1 MKELKVY
8 GHEIQIGDRLRFR
21 MSKLDTVLW
30 LPIERIEPSETGKRL
45 IVSGRGWQDVV
56 SKEKKQRIRREE
68 ETA

>member
-8 GHEIQIGDRLRFR
+8 ATEIQIGDRLRFR
-21 MSKLDTVLW
+21 MSKLNTVLW

-45 IVSGRGWQDVV
+45 IVSGRGWHEVV

-68 ETA
+68 KSQ